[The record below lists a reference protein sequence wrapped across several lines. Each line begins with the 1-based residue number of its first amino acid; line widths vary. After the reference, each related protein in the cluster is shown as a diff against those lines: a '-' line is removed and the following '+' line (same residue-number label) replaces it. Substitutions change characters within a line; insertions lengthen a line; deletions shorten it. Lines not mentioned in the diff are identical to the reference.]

1 MPKAN
6 TAVKFDVDGSEIMSK
21 VLMELLNT
29 CPALCGR
36 RIAFSTLGE
45 DDGLAFFP
53 SVGAAITS
61 EKESITG
68 HVNQVCAYPFDI
80 VLRCAPKTEAARMRS
95 KELLD
100 AIGRWLE
107 RQPVTVNG
115 EMHTMD
121 AYPALTEGNRKI
133 RAISRTS
140 PSHLNAV
147 YQNGIEDWLFSGSL
161 RYENNFCR

>member
-1 MPKAN
+1 MPKEKQ
-6 TAVKFDVDGSEIMSK
+6 VRFDVDGSEIVSK
-21 VLMELLNT
+21 VLLELLNK
-29 CPALCGR
+29 CPALCGKKV
-36 RIAFSTLGE
+36 AFSTLGE
-45 DDGLAFFP
+45 DEGLGFFP
-53 SVGAAITS
+53 SVGAAIMS
-61 EKESITG
+61 ETETITG
-68 HVNQVCAYPFDI
+68 DVHQVCAYPFDV
-80 VLRCAPKTEAARMRS
+80 VLRCAPKTEAARIRC

-107 RQPVTVNG
+107 RQPITVNG

-147 YQNGIEDWLFSGSL
+147 YQNGVEDWLFSGSL

>member
-1 MPKAN
+1 MPKEKQ
-6 TAVKFDVDGSEIMSK
+6 VRFDVDGSEIVSK
-21 VLMELLNT
+21 VLLELLNK
-29 CPALCGR
+29 CPALCGKKV
-36 RIAFSTLGE
+36 AFSTLGE
-45 DDGLAFFP
+45 DEGLGFFP

-61 EKESITG
+61 ETETITG
-68 HVNQVCAYPFDI
+68 DVHQVCAYPFDV
-80 VLRCAPKTEAARMRS
+80 VLRCAPKTEAARIRC

-107 RQPVTVNG
+107 RQPIVVNG

-121 AYPALTEGNRKI
+121 AYPALTEGNRKV

-147 YQNGIEDWLFSGSL
+147 YQNGVEDWLFSGSL

>member
-1 MPKAN
+1 MPKEKQ
-6 TAVKFDVDGSEIMSK
+6 VRFDVDGSETVSK
-21 VLMELLNT
+21 VLLELLNK
-29 CPALCGR
+29 CPALCGKKV
-36 RIAFSTLGE
+36 AFSTLGE
-45 DDGLAFFP
+45 DEGLGYFP

-61 EKESITG
+61 ETETITG
-68 HVNQVCAYPFDI
+68 DVHQVCAYPFDV
-80 VLRCAPKTEAARMRS
+80 VLRCAPKTEAARIRC

-107 RQPVTVNG
+107 RQPITVNG

-147 YQNGIEDWLFSGSL
+147 CQNGVEDWLFSGSL

>member
-1 MPKAN
+1 MPKEKQ
-6 TAVKFDVDGSEIMSK
+6 VRFDVDGSEIVSK
-21 VLMELLNT
+21 VLLELLNK
-29 CPALCGR
+29 CPALCGKKV
-36 RIAFSTLGE
+36 AFSTLGE
-45 DDGLAFFP
+45 DEGLGFFP

-61 EKESITG
+61 ETETITG
-68 HVNQVCAYPFDI
+68 DVHQVCASPFDV
-80 VLRCAPKTEAARMRS
+80 VLRCAPKTEAARIRC

-107 RQPVTVNG
+107 RQPIVVNG

-147 YQNGIEDWLFSGSL
+147 YQNGVEDWLFSGSL

>member
-1 MPKAN
+1 M
-6 TAVKFDVDGSEIMSK
+6 
-21 VLMELLNT
+21 
-29 CPALCGR
+29 
-36 RIAFSTLGE
+36 
-45 DDGLAFFP
+45 
-53 SVGAAITS
+53 
-61 EKESITG
+61 
-68 HVNQVCAYPFDI
+68 HQVCAYPFDV
-80 VLRCAPKTEAARMRS
+80 VLRCAPKTEAARIRC

-107 RQPVTVNG
+107 RQPITVNG

-147 YQNGIEDWLFSGSL
+147 YQNGVEDWLFSGSL

>member
-1 MPKAN
+1 MPKEKQ
-6 TAVKFDVDGSEIMSK
+6 VRFDVDGSEIVSK
-21 VLMELLNT
+21 VLLELLNK
-29 CPALCGR
+29 CPALCGKKV
-36 RIAFSTLGE
+36 AFSTLGE
-45 DDGLAFFP
+45 DEGLGFFP

-61 EKESITG
+61 ETETITG
-68 HVNQVCAYPFDI
+68 DVHQVCAYPFDV
-80 VLRCAPKTEAARMRS
+80 VLRCAPKTEAARIRC

-107 RQPVTVNG
+107 RQPITVNG

-140 PSHLNAV
+140 PAHLNAV
-147 YQNGIEDWLFSGSL
+147 YQSGVEDWLFSGSL

>member
-1 MPKAN
+1 MPKEKQ
-6 TAVKFDVDGSEIMSK
+6 VRFDVDGSEIVSK
-21 VLMELLNT
+21 VLLELLNK
-29 CPALCGR
+29 CPALCGKKV
-36 RIAFSTLGE
+36 AFSTLGE
-45 DDGLAFFP
+45 DEGLGFFP

-61 EKESITG
+61 ETETITG
-68 HVNQVCAYPFDI
+68 DVHQVCAYPFDV
-80 VLRCAPKTEAARMRS
+80 VLRCAPKTEAARIRC

-107 RQPVTVNG
+107 RQPITVNG

-121 AYPALTEGNRKI
+121 AYPALTQGNRKI
-133 RAISRTS
+133 KAISSTS

-147 YQNGIEDWLFSGSL
+147 YQNGVEDWLFSGSL

>member
-1 MPKAN
+1 MPKEKQ
-6 TAVKFDVDGSEIMSK
+6 VRFDVDGSEIVSK
-21 VLMELLNT
+21 VLLELLNK
-29 CPALCGR
+29 CPALCGKKV
-36 RIAFSTLGE
+36 AFSTLGE
-45 DDGLAFFP
+45 DEGLGFFP

-61 EKESITG
+61 ETETITG
-68 HVNQVCAYPFDI
+68 DVHQVCAYPFDV
-80 VLRCAPKTEAARMRS
+80 VLRCAPKTEAARIRC

-107 RQPVTVNG
+107 RQPIVVNG

-147 YQNGIEDWLFSGSL
+147 YQNGVEDWLFSGSL
-161 RYENNFCR
+161 G

>member
-1 MPKAN
+1 MPKEKQ
-6 TAVKFDVDGSEIMSK
+6 VRFDVDGSEIVSK
-21 VLMELLNT
+21 VLLELLNK
-29 CPALCGR
+29 CPALCGKKV
-36 RIAFSTLGE
+36 AFSTLGE
-45 DDGLAFFP
+45 DEGLGFFP

-61 EKESITG
+61 ETETIIG
-68 HVNQVCAYPFDI
+68 DVHQVCAYPFDV
-80 VLRCAPKTEAARMRS
+80 VLRCAPKTEAARIRC

-107 RQPVTVNG
+107 RQPITVNG

-147 YQNGIEDWLFSGSL
+147 YQSGVEDWLFSGSL

>member
-1 MPKAN
+1 MPKEKQ
-6 TAVKFDVDGSEIMSK
+6 VRFDVDGSEIVSK
-21 VLMELLNT
+21 VLLELLNK
-29 CPALCGR
+29 CPALCGKKV
-36 RIAFSTLGE
+36 AFSTLGE
-45 DDGLAFFP
+45 DEGLGFFP

-61 EKESITG
+61 ETETITG
-68 HVNQVCAYPFDI
+68 DVHQVCAYPFDV
-80 VLRCAPKTEAARMRS
+80 VLRCAPKTEAARIRC

-107 RQPVTVNG
+107 RQPITVNG

-147 YQNGIEDWLFSGSL
+147 YQNGGEDWLFSGSL

>member
-1 MPKAN
+1 MPKEKQ
-6 TAVKFDVDGSEIMSK
+6 VRFDVDGSEIVSK
-21 VLMELLNT
+21 VLLELLNK
-29 CPALCGR
+29 CPALCGKKV
-36 RIAFSTLGE
+36 AFSTLE
-45 DDGLAFFP
+45 DDEGLGFFP

-61 EKESITG
+61 ETETITG
-68 HVNQVCAYPFDI
+68 DVHQVCAYPFDV
-80 VLRCAPKTEAARMRS
+80 VLRCAPKTEAARIRC

-107 RQPVTVNG
+107 RQPITVNG
-115 EMHTMD
+115 EAHTMD

-147 YQNGIEDWLFSGSL
+147 YQNGVEDWLFSGSL

>member
-1 MPKAN
+1 MPKEKQ
-6 TAVKFDVDGSEIMSK
+6 VRFDVDGSEIVSK
-21 VLMELLNT
+21 VLLELLNK
-29 CPALCGR
+29 CPALCGKKV
-36 RIAFSTLGE
+36 AFSTLGE
-45 DDGLAFFP
+45 DEGLGFFP

-61 EKESITG
+61 ETETITG
-68 HVNQVCAYPFDI
+68 DVHQVCAYPFDV
-80 VLRCAPKTEAARMRS
+80 VLRCAPKTEAARIRC

-107 RQPVTVNG
+107 RQPITVNG
-115 EMHTMD
+115 EMHTM
-121 AYPALTEGNRKI
+121 AAHPALTEGNRKI

-147 YQNGIEDWLFSGSL
+147 YQNGVEDWLFSGSL

>member
-1 MPKAN
+1 MPKEKQ
-6 TAVKFDVDGSEIMSK
+6 VRFDVDGSEIVSK
-21 VLMELLNT
+21 VLLELLNK
-29 CPALCGR
+29 CPALCGKKV
-36 RIAFSTLGE
+36 AFSTLGE
-45 DDGLAFFP
+45 DEGLGFFP

-61 EKESITG
+61 ETETITVDV
-68 HVNQVCAYPFDI
+68 HQVCAYPFDV
-80 VLRCAPKTEAARMRS
+80 VLRCAPKTEAARIRC

-107 RQPVTVNG
+107 RQPIVVNG

-147 YQNGIEDWLFSGSL
+147 YQNGVEDWLFSGSL

>member
-1 MPKAN
+1 MPKEKQ
-6 TAVKFDVDGSEIMSK
+6 VRFDVDGSEIVSK
-21 VLMELLNT
+21 VLLELLNK
-29 CPALCGR
+29 CPALCGKKA
-36 RIAFSTLGE
+36 AFSTLGE
-45 DDGLAFFP
+45 DEGLGFFP

-61 EKESITG
+61 ETETITG
-68 HVNQVCAYPFDI
+68 DVHQVCAYPFDV
-80 VLRCAPKTEAARMRS
+80 VLRCAPKTEAARIRC

-107 RQPVTVNG
+107 RQPITVNG

-147 YQNGIEDWLFSGSL
+147 YQTGVEDWLFSGSL

>member
-53 SVGAAITS
+53 SVG
-61 EKESITG
+61 
-68 HVNQVCAYPFDI
+68 VCAYPFDI

-140 PSHLNAV
+140 PSRLNAV
-147 YQNGIEDWLFSGSL
+147 YQNGVEDWLFSGSL

>member
-6 TAVKFDVDGSEIMSK
+6 AVKFDVDGSEIMSK
-21 VLMELLNT
+21 VLLGLLND
-29 CPALCGR
+29 CPALGSR
-36 RIAFSTLGE
+36 KIAFSTLGE

-61 EKESITG
+61 EKESVTG
-68 HVNQVCAYPFDI
+68 HVRQVCAYPFDV
-80 VLRCAPKTEAARMRS
+80 VLRCAPRTEAARIRS

-107 RQPVTVNG
+107 RQPVTIG
-115 EMHTMD
+115 GKQYTM
-121 AYPALTEGNRKI
+121 AEYPTLEEGTREI
-133 RAISRTS
+133 QAISRTS

-147 YQNGIEDWLFSGSL
+147 YQNGVEDWLFSGSL
-161 RYENNFCR
+161 KYKNEFDR

>member
-6 TAVKFDVDGSEIMSK
+6 AAVKFDVDGSEIMSK

-36 RIAFSTLGE
+36 KITFSTLGE

-53 SVGAAITS
+53 SVGAAVTS

-100 AIGRWLE
+100 ATTPEAAVISVGEENSYGHPGQATLDRLKE
-107 RQPVTVNG
+107 RN
-115 EMHTMD
+115 
-121 AYPALTEGNRKI
+121 I
-133 RAISRTS
+133 
-140 PSHLNAV
+140 AV
-147 YQNGIEDWLFSGSL
+147 YRTDLEGTITIQED
-161 RYENNFCR
+161 

>member
-107 RQPVTVNG
+107 RQPVTVRGIHVCLNLEDEG
-115 EMHTMD
+115 RKFRGVDVH
-121 AYPALTEGNRKI
+121 LTRVAHARK
-133 RAISRTS
+133 RRRG
-140 PSHLNAV
+140 HL
-147 YQNGIEDWLFSGSL
+147 
-161 RYENNFCR
+161 

>member
-1 MPKAN
+1 MPKEKQ
-6 TAVKFDVDGSEIMSK
+6 VRFDVDGSEIVSK
-21 VLMELLNT
+21 VLLELLNK
-29 CPALCGR
+29 CPALCGKKV
-36 RIAFSTLGE
+36 AFSTLGE
-45 DDGLAFFP
+45 DEGLGFFP

-61 EKESITG
+61 ETETITG
-68 HVNQVCAYPFDI
+68 DVHQVCAYPFDV
-80 VLRCAPKTEAARMRS
+80 VLRCAPKTEAARIRC

-107 RQPVTVNG
+107 RQSITVNG

-147 YQNGIEDWLFSGSL
+147 YQNGVEDWLFSGSL

>member
-6 TAVKFDVDGSEIMSK
+6 TAVKFDVDGSEIVSK
-21 VLMELLNT
+21 VLLELLNK
-29 CPALCGR
+29 CPALCGKKV
-36 RIAFSTLGE
+36 AFSTLGE
-45 DDGLAFFP
+45 DEGLGFCP

-61 EKESITG
+61 ETETITG
-68 HVNQVCAYPFDI
+68 DVHQVCAYPFDV
-80 VLRCAPKTEAARMRS
+80 VLRCAPKTEVARIRC

-107 RQPVTVNG
+107 RQPITVNG

-147 YQNGIEDWLFSGSL
+147 YQNGVEDWLFSGSL

>member
-1 MPKAN
+1 MPKEKQ
-6 TAVKFDVDGSEIMSK
+6 VRFDVDGSEIVST
-21 VLMELLNT
+21 VLLELLNK
-29 CPALCGR
+29 CPALCGKKV
-36 RIAFSTLGE
+36 AFSTLGE
-45 DDGLAFFP
+45 DEGLGFFP

-61 EKESITG
+61 ETETITG
-68 HVNQVCAYPFDI
+68 DVHQVCAYPFDV
-80 VLRCAPKTEAARMRS
+80 VLRCAPKTEAARIRC

-107 RQPVTVNG
+107 RQPIVVNG

-147 YQNGIEDWLFSGSL
+147 YQNGVEDWLFSGSL

>member
-1 MPKAN
+1 MPKEKQ
-6 TAVKFDVDGSEIMSK
+6 VRFDVDGSEIVSK
-21 VLMELLNT
+21 VLLELLNK
-29 CPALCGR
+29 CPALCGKKV
-36 RIAFSTLGE
+36 AFSTLGE
-45 DDGLAFFP
+45 DEGLGFFP

-61 EKESITG
+61 ETETITG
-68 HVNQVCAYPFDI
+68 DVHQVCAYPFDV
-80 VLRCAPKTEAARMRS
+80 VLRCAPKTEAARIRC

-107 RQPVTVNG
+107 RQLITVNG

-147 YQNGIEDWLFSGSL
+147 YQNGVEDWLFSGSL

>member
-6 TAVKFDVDGSEIMSK
+6 TAVKFDVDGSEIVSK
-21 VLMELLNT
+21 VLLELLNK
-29 CPALCGR
+29 CPALCGKKV
-36 RIAFSTLGE
+36 AFSTLGE
-45 DDGLAFFP
+45 DEGLGFFP

-61 EKESITG
+61 ETETITG
-68 HVNQVCAYPFDI
+68 DVHQVCAYPFDV
-80 VLRCAPKTEAARMRS
+80 VLRCAPKTEVARIRC

-100 AIGRWLE
+100 AIGCWLE
-107 RQPVTVNG
+107 RQPITVNG

-147 YQNGIEDWLFSGSL
+147 YQNGVEDWLFSGSL

>member
-1 MPKAN
+1 MPKEKQ
-6 TAVKFDVDGSEIMSK
+6 VRFDVDGSEIVSK
-21 VLMELLNT
+21 VLLELLNK
-29 CPALCGR
+29 CPALCGKKV
-36 RIAFSTLGE
+36 AFSTLGE
-45 DDGLAFFP
+45 DEGLGFFP

-61 EKESITG
+61 ETETITG
-68 HVNQVCAYPFDI
+68 DVHQVCAYPFDV
-80 VLRCAPKTEAARMRS
+80 VLRCAPKTEAARIRC

-107 RQPVTVNG
+107 RQPITVNG

-147 YQNGIEDWLFSGSL
+147 YQNGVEDWLFYGSL

>member
-6 TAVKFDVDGSEIMSK
+6 AAVKFDVDGSEIMSK

-36 RIAFSTLGE
+36 KIAFSTLGE

-115 EMHTMD
+115 EQYTMS
-121 AYPALTEGNRKI
+121 AYPVLAEGTREI
-133 RAISRTS
+133 QTISRAS
-140 PSHLNAV
+140 PSHLNAT
-147 YQNGIEDWLFSGSL
+147 YQNGVEDWLFSGSL
-161 RYENNFCR
+161 KYKNSFDR

>member
-1 MPKAN
+1 MPKEKQ
-6 TAVKFDVDGSEIMSK
+6 VRFDVDGSEIVSK
-21 VLMELLNT
+21 VLLELLNK
-29 CPALCGR
+29 CPALCGKKV
-36 RIAFSTLGE
+36 AFSTLGE
-45 DDGLAFFP
+45 DEGLGFFP

-61 EKESITG
+61 ETETITG
-68 HVNQVCAYPFDI
+68 DVHQVCAYPFDV
-80 VLRCAPKTEAARMRS
+80 VLRCAPKTEAARIRC

-107 RQPVTVNG
+107 RQPIVVNG

-121 AYPALTEGNRKI
+121 AYPALTEGNRKN

-147 YQNGIEDWLFSGSL
+147 YQNGVEDWRFSGGL

>member
-1 MPKAN
+1 MR
-6 TAVKFDVDGSEIMSK
+6 FDVDGSEIVSK
-21 VLMELLNT
+21 VLLELLNK
-29 CPALCGR
+29 CPALCGKKV
-36 RIAFSTLGE
+36 AFSTLGE
-45 DDGLAFFP
+45 DEGLGFFP

-61 EKESITG
+61 ETETITG
-68 HVNQVCAYPFDI
+68 DVHQVCAYPFDV
-80 VLRCAPKTEAARMRS
+80 VLRCAPKTEAARIRC

-107 RQPVTVNG
+107 RQPIVVNG

-147 YQNGIEDWLFSGSL
+147 YQNGVEDWLFSGSL

>member
-6 TAVKFDVDGSEIMSK
+6 TTVKFDVDGSEIVSK
-21 VLMELLNT
+21 VLLELLNK
-29 CPALCGR
+29 CPALCGKKVT
-36 RIAFSTLGE
+36 FSTLGE
-45 DDGLAFFP
+45 DEGLGFFP

-61 EKESITG
+61 ETETITG
-68 HVNQVCAYPFDI
+68 DVHQVCAYPFDV
-80 VLRCAPKTEAARMRS
+80 VLRCAPKTEVARIRC

-107 RQPVTVNG
+107 RQPITVNG

-147 YQNGIEDWLFSGSL
+147 YQNGVEDWLFSGSL

>member
-61 EKESITG
+61 EKESPSSRRAWIEIVTCTK
-68 HVNQVCAYPFDI
+68 HFSFWLAVFATPSTCATKASY
-80 VLRCAPKTEAARMRS
+80 
-95 KELLD
+95 
-100 AIGRWLE
+100 WLG
-107 RQPVTVNG
+107 V
-115 EMHTMD
+115 
-121 AYPALTEGNRKI
+121 
-133 RAISRTS
+133 ISVS
-140 PSHLNAV
+140 PSVAKV
-147 YQNGIEDWLFSGSL
+147 S
-161 RYENNFCR
+161 

>member
-1 MPKAN
+1 MPKEKQ
-6 TAVKFDVDGSEIMSK
+6 VRFDVDGSEIVSK
-21 VLMELLNT
+21 VLLELLNK
-29 CPALCGR
+29 CPALCGKKV
-36 RIAFSTLGE
+36 AFSTLGE
-45 DDGLAFFP
+45 DEGLGFFP

-61 EKESITG
+61 ETETITG
-68 HVNQVCAYPFDI
+68 DVHQVCAYPFDV
-80 VLRCAPKTEAARMRS
+80 VLRCAPKTEAARIRC

-107 RQPVTVNG
+107 RQPITVNG

-147 YQNGIEDWLFSGSL
+147 CQNGVEDWLFSGSL

>member
-6 TAVKFDVDGSEIMSK
+6 IAVKFDVDGSEIVSK
-21 VLMELLNT
+21 VLLELLNK
-29 CPALCGR
+29 CPALCGKKV
-36 RIAFSTLGE
+36 AFSTLGE
-45 DDGLAFFP
+45 DEGLGFFP

-61 EKESITG
+61 ETETITG
-68 HVNQVCAYPFDI
+68 DVHQVCAYPFDV
-80 VLRCAPKTEAARMRS
+80 VLRCAPKTEVARIRC

-107 RQPVTVNG
+107 RQPITVNG

-133 RAISRTS
+133 RGISRTS

-147 YQNGIEDWLFSGSL
+147 YQNGVEDWLFSGSL

>member
-1 MPKAN
+1 MPKEKQ
-6 TAVKFDVDGSEIMSK
+6 VRFDVDGSEIVSK
-21 VLMELLNT
+21 VLLELLNK
-29 CPALCGR
+29 CPALCGKKV
-36 RIAFSTLGE
+36 AFSTLGE
-45 DDGLAFFP
+45 DEGLGFFP

-61 EKESITG
+61 ETETITG
-68 HVNQVCAYPFDI
+68 DVHQVCAYPFDV
-80 VLRCAPKTEAARMRS
+80 VLRCAPKTEAARIRC

-107 RQPVTVNG
+107 RQPITVNG
-115 EMHTMD
+115 EMH

-147 YQNGIEDWLFSGSL
+147 YQNGVEDWLFSGSL

>member
-1 MPKAN
+1 MPKEKQ
-6 TAVKFDVDGSEIMSK
+6 VRFDVDGSEIVSK
-21 VLMELLNT
+21 VLLELLNK
-29 CPALCGR
+29 CPALCGKKV
-36 RIAFSTLGE
+36 AFSTLGE
-45 DDGLAFFP
+45 DEGLGFFP

-61 EKESITG
+61 ETETITG
-68 HVNQVCAYPFDI
+68 DVHQVCAYPFDV
-80 VLRCAPKTEAARMRS
+80 VLRCAPKTEAARIRC

-107 RQPVTVNG
+107 RQSITVNG

-147 YQNGIEDWLFSGSL
+147 YQNGVEDWLFSGCL